1 VTLQTLTPVH
11 ATHDIHQG
19 PNVVKLGWHGM
30 IVGSWPDW
38 SSTTY
43 SVEFAAPEGVA
54 GAPVTMS
61 GLTESDVQPD

>member
-1 VTLQTLTPVH
+1 MSLRTLTPVH

-19 PNVVKLGWHGM
+19 PNVVKFGQHGRV
-30 IVGSWPDW
+30 VGAWPNW

-43 SVEFAAPEGVA
+43 NVEFAAEGGVP